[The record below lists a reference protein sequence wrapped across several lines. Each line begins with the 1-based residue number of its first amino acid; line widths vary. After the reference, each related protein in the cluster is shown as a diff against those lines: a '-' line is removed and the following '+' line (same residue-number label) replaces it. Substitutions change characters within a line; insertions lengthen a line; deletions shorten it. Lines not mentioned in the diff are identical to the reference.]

1 MVVRRVRASLARSGG
16 SPTAWCGLALALGLA
31 ATGCDDRLA
40 ARLAEPPG
48 RTPAGA
54 SRCQVTAS
62 QLRPL
67 IVEWEAADRASLEVR
82 LRREGL
88 VAVRYAG
95 CELEV
100 LRCQAAGKY
109 HYSGVTVK
117 QDGLAIESEDDLYG
131 SMPIGALRLEAKLR
145 RSGRLNV
152 ETSIV
157 GMLEAD
163 RTAIERSE
171 LTGACAGATHVIA
184 GAQVGAF
191 RFFAGGAG
199 ELGGAAAAGPAA
211 AAVRSAASKELLGT
225 DGDIE
230 ACQAAALSDAAPP
243 AKCGALLRL
252 EMVELAGEPTP
263 PPPQACPRRS
273 TWDGARCLPY
283 ERCPRGTRK
292 LDGACVDPRRLGR
305 GRGGPPAAICTLAL
319 DEAPTVGLDGYVSAR
334 RPRGALAIR
343 EALRFYSK
351 EDVAALDASPCRTY
365 TRMQWF
371 ANSPAQTP
379 AELRAQ
385 VELLTL
391 FLAHTVIWTDVQV
404 DADSVIGT
412 YEYRP
417 WEPDGNNRRKGLA
430 IIKLRGDEAYYYL
443 QETDQRYWDSVAG
456 TFRASA
462 ATLRVDPP
470 AGG

>member
-1 MVVRRVRASLARSGG
+1 MVARRVRASLARSGG

-67 IVEWEAADRASLEVR
+67 IAEWEAADRASLEVR

-131 SMPIGALRLEAKLR
+131 SMPIGA
-145 RSGRLNV
+145 
-152 ETSIV
+152 
-157 GMLEAD
+157 
-163 RTAIERSE
+163 
-171 LTGACAGATHVIA
+171 
-184 GAQVGAF
+184 
-191 RFFAGGAG
+191 
-199 ELGGAAAAGPAA
+199 
-211 AAVRSAASKELLGT
+211 
-225 DGDIE
+225 
-230 ACQAAALSDAAPP
+230 
-243 AKCGALLRL
+243 
-252 EMVELAGEPTP
+252 
-263 PPPQACPRRS
+263 
-273 TWDGARCLPY
+273 
-283 ERCPRGTRK
+283 
-292 LDGACVDPRRLGR
+292 
-305 GRGGPPAAICTLAL
+305 
-319 DEAPTVGLDGYVSAR
+319 
-334 RPRGALAIR
+334 
-343 EALRFYSK
+343 
-351 EDVAALDASPCRTY
+351 
-365 TRMQWF
+365 
-371 ANSPAQTP
+371 
-379 AELRAQ
+379 LRAQ

>member
-1 MVVRRVRASLARSGG
+1 MVARRVRASLARSGG

-109 HYSGVTVK
+109 
-117 QDGLAIESEDDLYG
+117 Q
-131 SMPIGALRLEAKLR
+131 
-145 RSGRLNV
+145 
-152 ETSIV
+152 
-157 GMLEAD
+157 
-163 RTAIERSE
+163 
-171 LTGACAGATHVIA
+171 
-184 GAQVGAF
+184 
-191 RFFAGGAG
+191 
-199 ELGGAAAAGPAA
+199 
-211 AAVRSAASKELLGT
+211 
-225 DGDIE
+225 
-230 ACQAAALSDAAPP
+230 
-243 AKCGALLRL
+243 
-252 EMVELAGEPTP
+252 
-263 PPPQACPRRS
+263 
-273 TWDGARCLPY
+273 
-283 ERCPRGTRK
+283 
-292 LDGACVDPRRLGR
+292 
-305 GRGGPPAAICTLAL
+305 
-319 DEAPTVGLDGYVSAR
+319 
-334 RPRGALAIR
+334 
-343 EALRFYSK
+343 
-351 EDVAALDASPCRTY
+351 
-365 TRMQWF
+365 
-371 ANSPAQTP
+371 
-379 AELRAQ
+379 
-385 VELLTL
+385 
-391 FLAHTVIWTDVQV
+391 
-404 DADSVIGT
+404 
-412 YEYRP
+412 
-417 WEPDGNNRRKGLA
+417 PDGNNRRKGLA
-430 IIKLRGDEAYYYL
+430 VIELRGDEAYYYL

>member
-1 MVVRRVRASLARSGG
+1 MSFL
-16 SPTAWCGLALALGLA
+16 
-31 ATGCDDRLA
+31 
-40 ARLAEPPG
+40 E
-48 RTPAGA
+48 
-54 SRCQVTAS
+54 
-62 QLRPL
+62 
-67 IVEWEAADRASLEVR
+67 EVR
-82 LRREGL
+82 SSGVCPFERMQLYWVERDEASFARFAPLLE
-88 VAVRYAG
+88 
-95 CELEV
+95 ELEGT
-100 LRCQAAGKY
+100 LG
-109 HYSGVTVK
+109 G
-117 QDGLAIESEDDLYG
+117 
-131 SMPIGALRLEAKLR
+131 KLR
-145 RSGRLNV
+145 
-152 ETSIV
+152 
-157 GMLEAD
+157 
-163 RTAIERSE
+163 
-171 LTGACAGATHVIA
+171 
-184 GAQVGAF
+184 
-191 RFFAGGAG
+191 
-199 ELGGAAAAGPAA
+199 
-211 AAVRSAASKELLGT
+211 
-225 DGDIE
+225 
-230 ACQAAALSDAAPP
+230 
-243 AKCGALLRL
+243 
-252 EMVELAGEPTP
+252 VELVIRPSADAPTVP
-263 PPPQACPRRS
+263 PVGS
-273 TWDGARCLPY
+273 
-283 ERCPRGTRK
+283 
-292 LDGACVDPRRLGR
+292 
-305 GRGGPPAAICTLAL
+305 GPPAAICTLVL